1 MILEFWNE
9 ERAMSLLSIARQMLR
24 AMRHQRALQSM
35 TELDDRTLADIGLL
49 RADVHAALARPYF
62 ADPAK
67 VLKDACCRGRTV
79 ASRFRPGAELVAC
92 C

>member
-1 MILEFWNE
+1 MILLSFVTRMI
-9 ERAMSLLSIARQMLR
+9 RAVRHRRQIRSL
-24 AMRHQRALQSM
+24 
-35 TELDDRTLADIGLL
+35 TELDDHILRDIGLL

-79 ASRFRPGAELVAC
+79 TSRFRPDAEPVAC